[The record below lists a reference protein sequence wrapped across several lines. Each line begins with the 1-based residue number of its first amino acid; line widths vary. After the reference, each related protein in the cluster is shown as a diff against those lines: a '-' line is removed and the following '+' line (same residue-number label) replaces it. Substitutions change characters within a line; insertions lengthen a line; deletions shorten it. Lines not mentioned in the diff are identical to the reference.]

1 MQRAKKKAGVLLD
14 GALMLGS
21 ALALSALFLWSK
33 EIFPWGG
40 RTVQLSKGQA
50 FALAQA
56 VVEELG
62 LDVSRHRRSISFRSD
77 PSQLRYLA
85 ERFGPERANRFMR
98 GWIPAYHWEV
108 NWRPLGRV
116 QQVVFGLG
124 QGGAIRQDREE
135 WSLRGVEV
143 RLGEDGRLLSCRAS
157 FSEGAAG
164 AMLPQA
170 EAESLAL
177 SVAKKRLGAQFE
189 QFQLQSVISRHAER
203 RLDYVVRWVD
213 REQPAGEEVGY
224 FVEIAGD
231 RVAGYG
237 FEYKVPPPYAEP
249 PGLVRLAWVPTL
261 LLYVTMVVLVLFVL
275 IKKLRADEI
284 TFRPGF
290 AFALLGAVAMC
301 GHLMLGQREEWLLE
315 VAVVLLLS
323 LPLVAPILLVLVST
337 ADSTAREV
345 WPGKLLSLDAVRA
358 GRFAHRHFGMALAR
372 GVAIG
377 VLAAGVGVAVL
388 KGASLLTR
396 LWFVDVSSAHQ
407 EVTATVPGLYVLSG
421 LLLDALFVT
430 FAMVLFLPSFLARS
444 VAGRWRVGLIT
455 AAVWAVGL
463 LGSGYF
469 AVWPWWLSVLVKLAT
484 AGIFVA
490 AILCFD
496 FVTAA
501 TGYLIFG
508 VVMEGLPLAAAAE
521 PAVQQNGVALLLLA
535 PALVGMGLVA
545 SRRSVRQE
553 ELARLAP
560 GYVRRINERLRLQR
574 ELEVARRVQLSFL
587 PRVVPEIAGLE
598 VASTCIPATEVGG
611 DYFDF
616 VALGPHRLGVAI
628 GDVSGKGISAAF
640 YMTLTKGFFRSQA
653 RLFESPREVLIRI
666 NELFCENVERRH
678 FVSMVYGIF
687 DTQRG
692 SFRFARAGHNP
703 IVRACARQGHYD
715 VLCPKGIALGLTSG
729 PLFAQVIEEQEL
741 PFRPGDFFVFY
752 TDGFTEAM
760 DRRNE
765 EFGEERLY
773 ALVAEHAGDS
783 SRQLLRA
790 VERRVRSFVGGMPQ
804 HDDMTMVVVHV
815 APGRP

>member
-1 MQRAKKKAGVLLD
+1 MN
-14 GALMLGS
+14 GALMLGA
-21 ALALSALFLWSK
+21 ALALSALFVWSK
-33 EIFPWGG
+33 AIFPWGG
-40 RTVQLSKGQA
+40 RTVQLSKDQA
-50 FALAQA
+50 VALAQA
-56 VVEELG
+56 VVKELG
-62 LDVSRHRRSISFRSD
+62 FDVSRHRRSVAFRSD

-85 ERFGPERANRFMR
+85 ERFGPDRANRFMR
-98 GWIPAYHWEV
+98 GWIPAYYWQV

-116 QQVVFGLG
+116 QQVMLGLG

-135 WSLRGVEV
+135 EWPLRGVEV
-143 RLGEDGRLLSCRAS
+143 RLGEDGRLLSCRAI
-157 FSEGAAG
+157 FSEAAAG
-164 AMLPQA
+164 AMVPQA
-170 EAESLAL
+170 EEESLAL
-177 SVAKKRLGAQFE
+177 AVVMNRLGAQFE
-189 QFQLQSVISRHAER
+189 QFQLQSVVPRHAQR
-203 RLDYVVRWVD
+203 RLDYVFRWVD

-237 FEYKVPPPYAEP
+237 FEYQVPAPYADP
-249 PGLVRLAWVPTL
+249 PWLVRIAWVPTL
-261 LLYVTMVVLVLFVL
+261 LLYVTMVVVVLFVL

-284 TFRPGF
+284 TFRPGL

-301 GHLMLGQREEWLLE
+301 GRLMLGQREEWLLE

-323 LPLVAPILLVLVST
+323 LPVVAPILLVLVST

-358 GRFAHRHFGMALAR
+358 GRLAHRHFGMALVR

-377 VLAAGVGVAVL
+377 VLAAGLGVAAL
-388 KGASLLTR
+388 KGATLLTR
-396 LWFVDVSSAHQ
+396 FSFVDVSPAHQ
-407 EVTATVPGLYVLSG
+407 EVAATMPGLYVFCG

-430 FAMVLFLPSFLARS
+430 FALVLFLPSFLARY
-444 VAGRWRVGLIT
+444 VVGRWRVGSIA
-455 AAVWAVGL
+455 AAVWAAGL
-463 LGSGYF
+463 IGGGYF
-469 AVWPWWLSVLVKLAT
+469 AVWPWWLSLLVKLVIA
-484 AGIFVA
+484 AIFVGGM
-490 AILCFD
+490 LCFD

-501 TGYLIFG
+501 VGYLIFG

-521 PAVQQNGVALLLLA
+521 QSVQQNGVALLLLA
-535 PALVGMGLVA
+535 PVLMVLGLVA
-545 SRRSVRQE
+545 SRRSVGQE

-560 GYVRRINERLRLQR
+560 VYVRRVNERLRLQR

-587 PRVVPEIAGLE
+587 PRVVPEIPGLE
-598 VASTCIPATEVGG
+598 IASTCLPATEVGG

-653 RLFESPREVLIRI
+653 RLFDSPREVLIRI

-687 DTQRG
+687 DTQRRT
-692 SFRFARAGHNP
+692 FRFARAGHNP

-729 PLFAQVIEEQEL
+729 PLFAQVIEEQEV
-741 PFRPGDFFVFY
+741 PVGPGDYFVFY

-773 ALVAEHAGDS
+773 ALVAEHAGNS

-790 VERRVRSFVGGMPQ
+790 VERRVRSFIGGMPQ

-815 APGRP
+815 ALEPQ